1 MLLANLSNEIPFPL
15 QPVYSPSV
23 LIEMMRP
30 DGSSTIPVLNGD
42 SLSADLA
49 HELMG
54 IQVKMIL
61 RFLNCVVLLLVLWA
75 IPNNWSAF
83 SVVLQGIVVA
93 WCFLGIC
100 LQYITGCV
108 RRDEWFVYVGPHAY
122 SKLSSTI
129 LTFYCSSISPSG
141 RTEKITSIEV
151 EDLIFHLTSKKIGPV
166 FLVLWCFSRHS
177 FLLYPN

>member
-75 IPNNWSAF
+75 IPNN
-83 SVVLQGIVVA
+83 
-93 WCFLGIC
+93 
-100 LQYITGCV
+100 
-108 RRDEWFVYVGPHAY
+108 
-122 SKLSSTI
+122 
-129 LTFYCSSISPSG
+129 
-141 RTEKITSIEV
+141 
-151 EDLIFHLTSKKIGPV
+151 
-166 FLVLWCFSRHS
+166 
-177 FLLYPN
+177 